1 MKQTYISSI
10 NRTKIGYVLA
20 GGAMLFR
27 DISSELL
34 DWVKADNPKC
44 LVIRGA
50 RQVGK
55 TTAVLDIPTL
65 HSGEQQILYM
75 NLEEHPELEHLF
87 NSMNAERILEELS
100 FSANV
105 NLSAGVIVFLDEVQA
120 APSALCAMRYMREH
134 RPDIY
139 YVAAGSLL
147 EMALSKKKISI
158 PVGRMDYNFLGPLTF
173 EEFLMSDGSAERELE
188 LIRKWIPGYSFPLAA
203 HRRLVDLLRQFLVV
217 GGMPEAV
224 ETYLSSRD
232 TSEVGKIHSSILNTY
247 RDDFAKY
254 ASGEELLILRRVFDW
269 VPARAG
275 DKVIYSQI
283 SPHLKAGKVRS
294 AIELLSGARVIFPVV
309 HSSGN
314 GVPLNAESRPSV
326 FKLYFLDVGLMSNL
340 TGIVHISQDQILNA
354 EFVNSGRL
362 AEQFI
367 AQHLLFRGPSFE
379 LPSLHYWLRKGRI
392 SNAEVDFLI
401 HDKGHV
407 IPVEVK
413 TGASGRMKSLMRF
426 IQEKNSSLAVRFDM
440 NPPSIQK
447 VEHMLGNGVGES
459 SRVAFD
465 LLSLPLYMVGEISRL
480 IDWNRIE

>member
-1 MKQTYISSI
+1 MIYR
-10 NRTKIGYVLA
+10 N
-20 GGAMLFR
+20 
-27 DISSELL
+27 ISSELL
-34 DWVKADNPKC
+34 EWVKSDNPKS

-55 TTAVLDIPTL
+55 TTAVLDIPLL

-105 NLSAGVIVFLDEVQA
+105 NLSSGVIVFLDEVQA
-120 APSALCAMRYMREH
+120 APSALSAMRYMRE
-134 RPDIY
+134 RRSDLY

-147 EMALSKKKISI
+147 EIALSKKKISI
-158 PVGRMDYNFLGPLTF
+158 PVGRMDYNFMGPLTF
-173 EEFLMSDGSAERELE
+173 EEFLISDGSVERELE
-188 LIRKWIPGYSFPLAA
+188 LIRKWTPGGSFPLAA
-203 HRRLVDLLRQFLVV
+203 HRRLVDLLRQFMVV

-224 ETYLSSRD
+224 DVFLTSRD
-232 TSEVGKIHSSILNTY
+232 ILEVGKVHSSILNTY

-254 ASGEELLILRRVFDW
+254 ASGEELLTLRRVFDW

-283 SPHLKAGKVRS
+283 SPYLKARKVRD
-294 AIELLSGARVIFPVV
+294 AIELLTGARVIFPVM

-326 FKLYFLDVGLMSNL
+326 FKLYFLDAGLMSNM
-340 TGIVHISQDQILNA
+340 TGIVHISSEQVLNS

-379 LPSLHYWLRKGRI
+379 FPSLHYWLREGKI

-401 HDKGHV
+401 HEKGRV

-413 TGASGRMKSLMRF
+413 AGTSGRLKSLMRF
-426 IQEKNSSLAVRFDM
+426 MQEKNSSLAVRFDM

-447 VEHMLGNGVGES
+447 VEHMLGNGSGEGCRCTWWDNS
-459 SRVAFD
+459 AD
-465 LLSLPLYMVGEISRL
+465 
-480 IDWNRIE
+480 